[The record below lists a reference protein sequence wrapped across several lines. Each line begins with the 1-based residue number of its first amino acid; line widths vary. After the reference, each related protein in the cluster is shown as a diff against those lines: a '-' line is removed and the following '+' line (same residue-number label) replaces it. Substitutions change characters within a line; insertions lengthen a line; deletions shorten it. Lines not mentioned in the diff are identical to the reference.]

1 MGHHGW
7 RGDPPPTEALA
18 RARILDGARRCLAR
32 TGAAKTTLSD
42 VAQEVGVT
50 RQTVYRYYPGLA
62 DLLHALATAGA
73 AAFVERMRAHV
84 AASTDPSG
92 APPPVDAVCEAIV
105 FCVEELP
112 HEPYIAPLLDAD
124 DRGLFGQGI
133 TSGAGFDLG
142 GSFLRDLGVDWTRA
156 GVADDELDDL
166 AELMLRLIGSLLQH
180 PAGTP
185 RSPDDVRRFVRRWLG
200 PALTPGLD
208 R

>member
-7 RGDPPPTEALA
+7 KGDPPPTEALA
-18 RARILDGARRCLAR
+18 RARILEGARRCLER

-50 RQTVYRYYPGLA
+50 RQTVYRYFPGLA
-62 DLLHALATAGA
+62 DLLQAVAEAGA
-73 AAFVERMRAHV
+73 AAFVERMRAQV
-84 AASTDPSG
+84 AAIPTP
-92 APPPVDAVCEAIV
+92 AEVVCEAIA

-112 HEPYIAPLLDAD
+112 REPHIAPLLDAD
-124 DRGLFGQGI
+124 DRALFGHGV
-133 TSGAGFDLG
+133 TSGTGVDLA
-142 GSFLRDLGVDWTRA
+142 GSFLRDLDIDWTLA
-156 GVADDELDDL
+156 GVADRELDEL

-180 PAGTP
+180 PPGSP

-200 PALTPGLD
+200 PALIPGLD